1 MSFKENAYQQMS
13 FTDSFSGLTVRE
25 QKALEKSWAKVFAD
39 EIFPA
44 IDEKRFSVL
53 YSDKASRPNTPV
65 NVVVGALIIKE
76 LFDYSDDEMVE
87 NLMLDFRIQYAL
99 HTTSFEEQPLSDKTL
114 SRFRKRCYDYETLHN
129 KDLYHDCVK
138 DLSASIAKLMEI
150 SGKVRR
156 MDSMMIESNIRKL
169 SRMELIYTC
178 ISKLAMHVDK
188 TNGST
193 LPDDL
198 KHYTNPDDFN
208 KVIYHQ
214 RSTDADD
221 RIKQLLSDGD
231 KLLAM
236 CESEYNDS
244 TEYDL
249 FVRCLSEQTIVENET
264 RRLRTKEDGSM
275 RSTMMQNPSDPEAT
289 FRSKAGKEH
298 RGYVANFEE
307 CVGLNGSVVTE
318 YQYEQNNHSDS
329 QFIREHLQQMDYQ
342 EERTVI
348 ITDGAYSGTENTQLA
363 ADKNVEL
370 ITTNLT
376 GKPAA
381 DILADFEFNEEGT
394 KVLRC
399 PAGYAPKSCSYMK
412 QSNQCAVSFLHEQCA
427 SCPHQ
432 KQCKPKIF
440 KRVAKIVTS
449 KAAHER
455 AKIQRNMRSEEF
467 KNYARLRNGVET
479 IPSNMR
485 NNYHLEKIPRG
496 KQRGKFFFGS
506 KIAALN
512 FRKLFTYVRGLG
524 HYIQENPSVILQ
536 NMNFSRYYRNRDRF
550 VYGFDP
556 NIIIYSNKKI
566 RSSQNETLDHSTKG
580 NL

>member
-1 MSFKENAYQQMS
+1 MSFKENTYQQIS
-13 FTDSFSGLTVRE
+13 FTDSFSGLTARE

-65 NVVVGALIIKE
+65 NVIVGALIIKE

-87 NLMLDFRIQYAL
+87 NLMLDFRLQYAL

-114 SRFRKRCYDYETLHN
+114 SRFRRRCYDYETLYN
-129 KDLYHDCVK
+129 KELYHDCVK
-138 DLSASIAKLMEI
+138 DLSASIAKLMGI

-178 ISKLAMHVDK
+178 ISKLAVSVNKAND
-188 TNGST
+188 SA
-193 LPDDL
+193 LPEDL
-198 KHYTNPDDFN
+198 KHYTDPNDFN
-208 KVIYHQ
+208 RVIYHQ
-214 RSTDADD
+214 RSTDAEE
-221 RIKQLLSDGD
+221 RLKQLLADAD
-231 KLLAM
+231 KLLAL
-236 CESEYNDS
+236 CGAAYQDS

-249 FVRCLSEQTIVENET
+249 FVRCLSEQTVIENGK
-264 RRLRTKEDGSM
+264 RRLRIKEDGSM
-275 RSTMMQNPSDPEAT
+275 SSSMMQNPSDPEAT
-289 FRSKAGKEH
+289 FRNKAGKEH
-298 RGYVANFEE
+298 RGYAANLEE
-307 CVGLNGSVVTE
+307 SVGENGSVVTD
-318 YQYEQNNHSDS
+318 YQYDQNNHSDS
-329 QFIREHLQQMDYQ
+329 YFIQEHLEQMEKQ
-342 EERTVI
+342 EEGTVI

-363 ADKNVEL
+363 AGKNVEL
-370 ITTNLT
+370 ITTSLT
-376 GKPAA
+376 GKPAP

-399 PAGYAPKSCSYMK
+399 PAGYAPKSCSYK
-412 QSNQCAVSFLHEQCA
+412 GQSNQCAVSFLREQCA
-427 SCPHQ
+427 NCPYQ
-432 KQCKPKIF
+432 DQCKPKIF

-455 AKIQRNMRSEEF
+455 AKVQRNMGTEEF

-479 IPSNMR
+479 VPSNIR
-485 NNYHLEKIPRG
+485 RNYHLEKMPRG

-512 FRKLFTYVRGLG
+512 FRKLFNYVRGMG
-524 HYIQENPSVILQ
+524 NYAQNPVLA
-536 NMNFSRYYRNRDRF
+536 
-550 VYGFDP
+550 
-556 NIIIYSNKKI
+556 
-566 RSSQNETLDHSTKG
+566 
-580 NL
+580 